1 MRIFLSVGEP
11 SGDVHGANLV
21 RELRTLDPNIE
32 CVGFGGPRMQQSGC
46 QLIADLTKLAVMF
59 IWSVIKNYRTFK
71 RYLNQADTYFRNN
84 CVDAVVLID
93 YPGFNWLVAR
103 RAKKYGIPVFY
114 YGVPQ
119 MWAWAPWRVKKL
131 KRLVDHVLCK
141 LPFEPDW
148 FRDRGVKAEFV
159 GHPFYDE
166 LANQKLDRQFCSQ
179 MREKAEKILLLLPG
193 SRDSEVAR
201 NWPILRDA
209 AHHVS
214 QQVPGVAVV
223 VGAFCD
229 EHKAAIERQL
239 SDEGHALQ
247 VFVGRTPELMS
258 VADCAIACSGS
269 VSLELMYHK
278 LPTVIVYR
286 VSRLKF
292 FVQHFLI
299 RARFITLV
307 NLMASESIERTGRT
321 AYDPDAVGAETVPM
335 PEYLTSHDCAVSV
348 GQRISRWLTA
358 DEERLASRNW
368 LSQLKDRFAHPGATG
383 RAGRLIL
390 DTLKSGQQTPDEL
403 ERRSRQVA

>member
-21 RELRTLDPNIE
+21 RELHSLDPNLE

-59 IWSVIKNYRTFK
+59 LWSVIKNYRTFK
-71 RYLNQADTYFRNN
+71 SYLNQAEAYFRNN
-84 CVDAVVLID
+84 HVDAVVLID

-141 LPFEPDW
+141 LPFEPEW
-148 FRDRGVKAEFV
+148 FRDRGVQAEFV

-166 LANQKLDRQFCSQ
+166 LANQKLDRQFCGQ
-179 MREKAEKILLLLPG
+179 LRESADKILLLLPG
-193 SRDSEVAR
+193 SRNSEVAR
-201 NWPILRDA
+201 NWPIIRDA
-209 AHHVS
+209 ARLVK
-214 QQVPGVAVV
+214 QQVPRITVV

-229 EHKAAIERQL
+229 EHRATIESQRTDADK
-239 SDEGHALQ
+239 SLQ

-258 VADCAIACSGS
+258 IADCAIACSGS

-286 VSRLKF
+286 LSRLKF
-292 FVQHFLI
+292 FIQHFLI

-307 NLMASESIERTGRT
+307 NLMASGSIERTGRT
-321 AYDPDAVGAETVPM
+321 AYNPDAANAEAVPM
-335 PEYLTSHDCAVSV
+335 PEYLTSHDCSAAI
-348 GQRISRWLTA
+348 GRRITQWLTV
-358 DEERLASRNW
+358 EQERQANQNW
-368 LSQLKDRFAHPGATG
+368 LRELKDRFAHPGATS
-383 RAGRLIL
+383 RAARLIR
-390 DTLKSGQQTPDEL
+390 DTVKIKTQTQNEI
-403 ERRSRQVA
+403 ESRSRQVA